1 MTDTNTDVRR
11 AIADVELL
19 RRVLNQVEQKK
30 TEHRSVGLFGAT
42 LNANILLQGGAF
54 CIALVFVIIEVLS
67 GRGIS
72 AFIMLGREAGE
83 FPLWGIGLMACLV
96 LAMIVSLY
104 LVLWRAA
111 QNSGEEFNTYIARNF
126 RYARHLSYTSDLL
139 MKFIAISLI
148 LLVGQPQWI
157 APLLLAFTGDYLL
170 QGRLFTLPTRVG
182 AVLGV
187 FCMAAGFI
195 QFVNDSSELL
205 VPFVVFIVIT
215 GISLGR
221 LLHLYRQQNG
231 FGD

>member
-1 MTDTNTDVRR
+1 MTNSDTDVRR

-30 TEHRSVGLFGAT
+30 GEQRSVGLFGAT
-42 LNANILLQGGAF
+42 LNANILLQSGAL
-54 CIALVFVIIEVLS
+54 CIALVFVLIEVLS
-67 GRGIS
+67 GRSMS

-96 LAMIVSLY
+96 VAMIVSLY

-126 RYARHLSYTSDLL
+126 RYARHLSYISDIL
-139 MKFIAISLI
+139 MKFVALSLI
-148 LLVGQPQWI
+148 LMVGQPQWI

-182 AVLGV
+182 VVLGV
-187 FCMAAGFI
+187 LCMAVGFI
-195 QFVNDSSELL
+195 QFFTDSSELL
-205 VPFVVFIVIT
+205 VPFVVFILIT

-221 LLHLYRQQNG
+221 LLYMYRQQNG

>member
-1 MTDTNTDVRR
+1 MTDSNTDVRR

-30 TEHRSVGLFGAT
+30 AEHRRVGLFGAT

-96 LAMIVSLY
+96 VAMIVSLY

-126 RYARHLSYTSDLL
+126 RYARHLSL
-139 MKFIAISLI
+139 SLI
-148 LLVGQPQWI
+148 HI
-157 APLLLAFTGDYLL
+157 
-170 QGRLFTLPTRVG
+170 
-182 AVLGV
+182 
-187 FCMAAGFI
+187 
-195 QFVNDSSELL
+195 
-205 VPFVVFIVIT
+205 
-215 GISLGR
+215 
-221 LLHLYRQQNG
+221 
-231 FGD
+231 

>member
-111 QNSGEEFNTYIARNF
+111 QNSG
-126 RYARHLSYTSDLL
+126 
-139 MKFIAISLI
+139 
-148 LLVGQPQWI
+148 
-157 APLLLAFTGDYLL
+157 
-170 QGRLFTLPTRVG
+170 
-182 AVLGV
+182 
-187 FCMAAGFI
+187 
-195 QFVNDSSELL
+195 
-205 VPFVVFIVIT
+205 
-215 GISLGR
+215 
-221 LLHLYRQQNG
+221 
-231 FGD
+231 

>member
-1 MTDTNTDVRR
+1 MTDSDTDVRR

-30 TEHRSVGLFGAT
+30 AEHRSLGLFGT
-42 LNANILLQGGAF
+42 PLNANILLQSGAL

-72 AFIMLGREAGE
+72 SFIMLGREAGE

-96 LAMIVSLY
+96 VAMIVSLY

-126 RYARHLSYTSDLL
+126 RYARHLSYISDLL
-139 MKFIAISLI
+139 MKFVALSLI
-148 LLVGQPQWI
+148 LMVGQPQWI
-157 APLLLAFTGDYLL
+157 APMLLAFTGDYLL
-170 QGRLFTLPTRVG
+170 QGRLFTLPIRVCV
-182 AVLGV
+182 VLGV
-187 FCMAAGFI
+187 LCMAAGFI
-195 QFVNDSSELL
+195 QFFSDSAELL
-205 VPFVVFIVIT
+205 VPFVVFILIT

-221 LLHLYRQQNG
+221 LLYMYRQQNG

>member
-1 MTDTNTDVRR
+1 
-11 AIADVELL
+11 
-19 RRVLNQVEQKK
+19 
-30 TEHRSVGLFGAT
+30 
-42 LNANILLQGGAF
+42 
-54 CIALVFVIIEVLS
+54 
-67 GRGIS
+67 
-72 AFIMLGREAGE
+72 MLGREAGE
-83 FPLWGIGLMACLV
+83 FPLWGIGLMACLI

-126 RYARHLSYTSDLL
+126 RYARHLSYISDLL
-139 MKFIAISLI
+139 MKFIAVSLI

-182 AVLGV
+182 VVLGV
-187 FCMAAGFI
+187 RCLAARFI
-195 QFVNDSSELL
+195 QFVNHSSELL

-221 LLHLYRQQNG
+221 LLYLYRQQNG